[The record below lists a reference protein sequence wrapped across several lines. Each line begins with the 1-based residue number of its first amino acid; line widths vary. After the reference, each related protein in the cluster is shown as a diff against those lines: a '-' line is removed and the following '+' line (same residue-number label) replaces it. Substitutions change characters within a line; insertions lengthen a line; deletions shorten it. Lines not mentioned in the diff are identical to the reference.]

1 MGEILSRS
9 LATLTSIQLP
19 VYREYY
25 LLVQFWQSAIAS
37 FSKLASHCSNIQQ
50 RGVAEATSA
59 PYRDLVARIRDHDA
73 CPGALQLHQ
82 AADGALA
89 RLRLP
94 GGVISP
100 GQLEALA
107 RAAVKFGSPA
117 MELTSRGNIQLR
129 AITDATAVAEIV
141 AAAGLLPSQTHERVR
156 NIVASPLSGRVGGR
170 TDIRGLV
177 PELDEAIRSEPAL
190 AELPG
195 RFLFGVDDGRAD
207 ISGLA
212 ADASAHFLDDNT
224 AALLLAGRDTGVR
237 LDRPNIV
244 PALITV
250 ATRFAATREKA
261 WRVAELT
268 DTALLLEH
276 FTASA
281 EPGATWPPAGR
292 PPVGWLAQDD
302 GRVAL
307 GAAVPLGV
315 LHARVAE
322 FLAAIGA
329 PLAITPWRSVLVF
342 DLDEGVADTALRV
355 LAPMN
360 LVFDETSPWLSV
372 SACTGSPG
380 CEHSA
385 ADVRAD
391 ATAALDDPAD
401 GHRHFVGCDR
411 ACGSPPVGQ
420 ILVATGDGYQPRTR
434 S

>member
-1 MGEILSRS
+1 
-9 LATLTSIQLP
+9 
-19 VYREYY
+19 
-25 LLVQFWQSAIAS
+25 
-37 FSKLASHCSNIQQ
+37 
-50 RGVAEATSA
+50 
-59 PYRDLVARIRDHDA
+59 VARIRDRDA

-89 RLRLP
+89 RVRLP

-107 RAAVKFGSPA
+107 HAATEFGSPA

-129 AITDATAVAEIV
+129 ALTDTARVAEIA

-156 NIVASPLSGRVGGR
+156 NIVASPLSGRVGGM
-170 TDIRGLV
+170 TDIRGLIV
-177 PELDEAIRSEPAL
+177 ELDEAIQSEPAL

-195 RFLFGVDDGRAD
+195 RFMFGVDDGRAD

-212 ADASAHFLDDNT
+212 ADAGAHLLDEAT

-237 LDRPNIV
+237 LDRPDVV
-244 PALITV
+244 PALIAV
-250 ATRFAATREKA
+250 ATRFAAARGKA
-261 WRVAELT
+261 WRIAELT
-268 DTALLLEH
+268 DTAPLVEQ
-276 FTASA
+276 FTPSA
-281 EPGATWPPAGR
+281 EGGATWPPVSS
-292 PPVGWLAQDD
+292 PPVGWLPQDD
-302 GRVAL
+302 GRVTL

-315 LHARVAE
+315 LQARVAE

-355 LAPMN
+355 LAPLG
-360 LVFDETSPWLSV
+360 LVFDGNSPWLSV

-391 ATAALDDPAD
+391 AAAALDDPAD

-411 ACGSPPVGQ
+411 ACGSPPAGQ
-420 ILVATGDGYQPRTR
+420 VLIATGSGYQPRLR

>member
-1 MGEILSRS
+1 
-9 LATLTSIQLP
+9 
-19 VYREYY
+19 
-25 LLVQFWQSAIAS
+25 
-37 FSKLASHCSNIQQ
+37 
-50 RGVAEATSA
+50 
-59 PYRDLVARIRDHDA
+59 VARIRDRDA

-94 GGVISP
+94 GGVITP

-107 RAAVKFGSPA
+107 HAATEFGSPA

-129 AITDATAVAEIV
+129 ALTDTAAVAEI
-141 AAAGLLPSQTHERVR
+141 AAAASLLPSQTHERVR
-156 NIVASPLSGRVGGR
+156 NIVASPLSGRIGGM

-177 PELDEAIRSEPAL
+177 TELDEAIQSEPAL

-195 RFLFGVDDGRAD
+195 RFMFGVDDGRAD
-207 ISGLA
+207 VSGLA
-212 ADASAHFLDDNT
+212 ADAGAHFLDEAT

-237 LDRPNIV
+237 LDRPEVV
-244 PALITV
+244 PALVTV
-250 ATRFAATREKA
+250 ATRFAATRGKA
-261 WRVAELT
+261 WRIAELI
-268 DTALLLEH
+268 DTAPLLEQ
-276 FTASA
+276 FTPGG
-281 EPGATWPPAGR
+281 EHGATWPPMTR
-292 PPVGWLAQDD
+292 PPVGWLLQDD
-302 GRVAL
+302 GRVTL

-315 LHARVAE
+315 LQARVAE

-342 DLDEGVADTALRV
+342 DLDEGVADAALRV
-355 LAPMN
+355 LAPLG
-360 LVFDETSPWLSV
+360 LVFDGNSPWLSV

-391 ATAALDDPAD
+391 AAAALDDPAD

-411 ACGSPPVGQ
+411 ACGSPPTGEVLIAVGS
-420 ILVATGDGYQPRTR
+420 GYQSRLR

>member
-1 MGEILSRS
+1 MARD
-9 LATLTSIQLP
+9 
-19 VYREYY
+19 RE
-25 LLVQFWQSAIAS
+25 
-37 FSKLASHCSNIQQ
+37 
-50 RGVAEATSA
+50 
-59 PYRDLVARIRDHDA
+59 HDA

-89 RLRLP
+89 RVRLP
-94 GGVISP
+94 GGVISA

-107 RAAVKFGSPA
+107 RAATEFGSPA

-129 AITDATAVAEIV
+129 AISDTAAVAEIA

-156 NIVASPLSGRVGGR
+156 NIVASPLSGRVGGT
-170 TDIRGLV
+170 TDIRELII
-177 PELDEAIRSEPAL
+177 ELDEAIQSEPAL

-195 RFLFGVDDGRAD
+195 RFMFGVDDGRGD

-212 ADASAHFLDDNT
+212 ADAGAHFVDETT

-237 LDRPNIV
+237 LDRSDVV
-244 PALITV
+244 PALISV
-250 ATRFAATREKA
+250 STRFTAARGKA
-261 WRVAELT
+261 WRVAELA
-268 DTALLLEH
+268 DTRQLLER
-276 FTASA
+276 FTPSA
-281 EPGATWPPAGR
+281 ERGATWPPVSR
-292 PPVGWLAQDD
+292 PPVGWLTQGD

-315 LHARVAE
+315 LQARVAE

-329 PLAITPWRSVLVF
+329 PMAITPWRSVLVF

-355 LAPMN
+355 LAPMD

-380 CEHSA
+380 CEHAA

-401 GHRHFVGCDR
+401 GHRHFVGCER

-420 ILVATGDGYQPRTR
+420 ILIATGDGYQARAR